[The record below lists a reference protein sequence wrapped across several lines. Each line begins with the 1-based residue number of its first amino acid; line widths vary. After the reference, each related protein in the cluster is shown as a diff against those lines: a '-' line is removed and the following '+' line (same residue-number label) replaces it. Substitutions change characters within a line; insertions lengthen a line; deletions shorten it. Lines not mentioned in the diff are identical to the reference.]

1 MLKGL
6 FMFRS
11 EKVLCISLGLVLAT
25 ACGGEG
31 NNVTPDG
38 PVVVV
43 DGPVVDGPLQNST
56 GLVVAGDFNMTGTLA
71 RINTATKVVEKNLV
85 PGAVDQDPQT
95 RLIAGELFIVNRG
108 KNNLTV
114 LDAKTLAIKL
124 QISTGAG
131 SNPQDAAVFGN
142 KIYVPALGGKGVVV
156 VTRGT
161 TTTAEI
167 DLSSLDTDGKP
178 DCISAIVVGTKLFV
192 ACGGLQNF
200 MPTIG
205 KVAVID
211 TANDTRVATIDL
223 PNLNPF
229 GQMVQSPAGSTFAG
243 DVLVPTAPDFTD
255 QTKGCVARFSAT
267 TATPT
272 ASCAI
277 TNAAL
282 GANPSQMAVSADG
295 KSLFLTPQSFAGTA
309 QLRRFDLTTGMLA
322 TAPLS
327 GAGQVISDVAACPDG
342 RIIAADQKAAA
353 SGIRIFSLTGEETT
367 TPLDIGIKP
376 LGGGALRCL

>member
-1 MLKGL
+1 
-6 FMFRS
+6 MFRN
-11 EKVLCISLGLVLAT
+11 EKVVCISLGLLLAT
-25 ACGGEG
+25 ACGDNG
-31 NNVTPDG
+31 NNVAPDAPMVG
-38 PVVVV
+38 V
-43 DGPVVDGPLQNST
+43 DGPTVDAPIQNST
-56 GLVVAGDFNMTGTLA
+56 ALVVAGDFNMTGTLA
-71 RINTATKVVEKNLV
+71 RINTATKVVEKNLAA
-85 PGAVDQDPQT
+85 GAVDQDPQT
-95 RLIAGELFIVNRG
+95 RLIAGELLVVNRG

-114 LDAKTLAIKL
+114 LDAKTLAVKL

-142 KIYVPALGGKGVVV
+142 KIYLPALGGKGVVV
-156 VTRGT
+156 VTRGMT
-161 TTTAEI
+161 TTTEI
-167 DLSSLDTDGKP
+167 DLSALDSDGKP
-178 DCISAIVVGTKLFV
+178 DCNSAIVVGTKLFV
-192 ACGGLQNF
+192 ACGGLQSF
-200 MPTIG
+200 VSTIG
-205 KVAVID
+205 KVVVID
-211 TANDTRVATIDL
+211 TATDLRVATIDL

-243 DVLVPTAPDFTD
+243 DVLVSTVPDFSD
-255 QTKGCVARFSAT
+255 QTVGCVARFSPTA
-267 TATPT
+267 ATPT

-309 QLRRFDLTTGMLA
+309 PLRRFDLTAGMLV

-367 TPLDIGIKP
+367 APLDVGIKP